1 MTARP
6 PTPLAVQVGLFTLIR
21 LVLNTSYRMIYPYLS
36 TFQAGL
42 GVGLPAIS
50 IILSLRSLLGFAA
63 PFLSPIADRRGKR
76 VSMLLGMLVFT
87 AGALVV
93 SIFPTYAGFFAS
105 LLLMSL
111 AMTIFLPAVQ
121 AYLGDRVAYAR
132 RGRVMGITEL
142 SWSFA
147 FILGVP
153 LVGWLLGR
161 SGAWQSPFPILAA
174 LGALGVIA
182 LLVFVPHDDPRH
194 DPNHASSAS
203 MPLRSLLK
211 VKAVRAGLLTTFA
224 IIASNEVVN
233 LVFGVWLEDA
243 FQFKLAALG
252 AASLAIGISEMGGEG
267 LSAALVDR
275 LGKIWAVRAGIL
287 INCLAAGALFLFGG
301 NVIGA
306 LGGLFLFYLTF
317 EFTLVSLLPLMS
329 ETLPELRATV
339 MATTLASVALGRAAG
354 IQLSPLIYEQFG
366 MAGNTIVALGINAL
380 ALVALAQVRIPADDG
395 GQADLKTLIK
405 FQKNRLDPKQ

>member
-1 MTARP
+1 MKSKPAA
-6 PTPLAVQVGLFTLIR
+6 PLAVQVGFFTLIR

-50 IILSLRSLLGFAA
+50 IILSLRSLLGFAG
-63 PFLSPIADRRGKR
+63 PFLSPIADRRGRR
-76 VSMLLGMLVFT
+76 VSMLLGLLVYT
-87 AGALVV
+87 IGALVV
-93 SIFPTYAGFFAS
+93 VIFPIYAGFFAS

-111 AMTIFLPAVQ
+111 AVIIFLPAMQ

-153 LVGWLLGR
+153 LVGWLLAR
-161 SGAWQSPFPILAA
+161 SGAWQSPFPFLAA
-174 LGALGVIA
+174 LGALGVIG
-182 LLVFVPHDDPRH
+182 LLVFVPKDSPHSDPH
-194 DPNHASSAS
+194 HAPPAQ
-203 MPLRSLLK
+203 MPIGSLLK
-211 VKAVRAGLLTTFA
+211 VKAVRAGLMTAFA
-224 IIASNEVVN
+224 LVASNEVVN

-252 AASLAIGISEMGGEG
+252 AASLAIGLFEMGGEG

-275 LGKIWAVRAGIL
+275 LGKIWSVRAGIL
-287 INCLAAGALFLFGG
+287 INCLAAGMLFLFGG
-301 NVIGA
+301 SVVGG
-306 LGGLFLFYLTF
+306 LSGLFLFYLSF

-329 ETLPELRATV
+329 ETLPALRATV
-339 MATTLASVALGRAAG
+339 MATMLASVALGRSIG
-354 IQLSPLIYEQFG
+354 TQLSPLIYQQFG
-366 MAGNTIVALGINAL
+366 IAGNTIVTLVINGL
-380 ALVALAQVRIPADDG
+380 ALIALSQIRIDSNG
-395 GQADLKTLIK
+395 SGQD
-405 FQKNRLDPKQ
+405 